1 MSWNKDRS
9 VILSQ
14 VSTRVIMV
22 LAVMLGVALPFFRTG
37 GIYLGRMSV
46 AATDVLPL
54 MLVYYAFCIP
64 AFVALFSLDRLLA
77 AIKRDEVFTE
87 GNVRYLRIISWA
99 CFAAAFV
106 LLAGSLVLHIL
117 FLALAILAIF
127 FGVVLRV
134 VKNLFAAAVELQDEN
149 NYTI

>member
-1 MSWNKDRS
+1 MSWNKDKS

-22 LAVMLGVALPFFRTG
+22 LAVMLAVALPFFRTG
-37 GIYLGRMSV
+37 GIYIGRMSV
-46 AATDVLPL
+46 AAADVLPF
-54 MLVYYAFCIP
+54 MLAYYAFCIP

-77 AIKRDEVFTE
+77 AIKRNEVFTA
-87 GNVRYLRIISWA
+87 GNVRYLRLISWA

-106 LLAGSLVLHIL
+106 LLIAGSLVHLL
-117 FLALAILAIF
+117 FLALAILATF